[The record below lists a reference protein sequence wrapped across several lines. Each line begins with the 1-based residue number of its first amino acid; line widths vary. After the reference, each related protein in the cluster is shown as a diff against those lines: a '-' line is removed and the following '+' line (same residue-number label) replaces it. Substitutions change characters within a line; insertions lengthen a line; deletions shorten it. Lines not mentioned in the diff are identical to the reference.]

1 MTGVP
6 FERSVTEAF
15 ASKAAWDATTLELVA
30 TMLDRWHLTAGAA
43 FEGGVAA
50 SVIAVTT
57 SDGTPAVL
65 KVGYPHWEAIYE
77 AVGLDAYGAEL
88 APRVL
93 RQDAWTWSLLIESV
107 EPGIQLSK
115 TTLAPDAALTAAAR
129 LHRRLAASPV
139 PEGVPTLAEV
149 VESYLRPAR
158 VLANDPLVS
167 RALDELDRLSTDSAP
182 TMLLHGDFNPGN
194 ILTSGAGFRVID
206 PKPLVGDPA
215 FDLWPLLEQVGVP
228 SEASLAL
235 LARITGYPPD
245 RIARWCFARA
255 GLNVTWL
262 LDDVDEPPNLAL
274 ADAALERVRFWA
286 GLSEP

>member
-1 MTGVP
+1 MTAVP
-6 FERSVTEAF
+6 FERSVTESF
-15 ASKAAWDATTLELVA
+15 ASKSAWDATSFELVA
-30 TMLDRWHLTAGAA
+30 TILDRWHLSAGTA

-50 SVIAVTT
+50 SVLSVTT

-93 RQDAWTWSLLIESV
+93 RQDAWTWSLLLEKI
-107 EPGIQLSK
+107 EPGIQLSMAS
-115 TTLAPDAALTAAAR
+115 LAPDAALMAASR
-129 LHRRLAASPV
+129 LHRRLAAAPV
-139 PEGVPTLAEV
+139 PEGVPSVAEV

-158 VLANDPLVS
+158 ALARDRLVS
-167 RALDELDRLSTDSAP
+167 KALDEMDRLSAEAAP
-182 TMLLHGDFNPGN
+182 AMLLHGDFNPGN

-215 FDLWPLLEQVGVP
+215 FDLWPLLEQVGTPTAYSV
-228 SEASLAL
+228 AL
-235 LARITGYPPD
+235 VGRLTGYSPD
-245 RIARWCFARA
+245 RIARWCTARA

-262 LDDVDEPPNLAL
+262 LDDVDEPPDLAL
-274 ADAALERVRFWA
+274 ADIALERLRFWA
-286 GLSEP
+286 GLSGL

>member
-6 FERSVTEAF
+6 FELSVTESF

-30 TMLDRWHLTAGAA
+30 TMLERWNLTAGTA

-50 SVIAVTT
+50 SVLAVTT
-57 SDGTPAVL
+57 ADGEPAVL
-65 KVGYPHWEAIYE
+65 KVGYPHWEAEFE

-93 RQDAWTWSLLIESV
+93 RQDAWTWSLLIERV
-107 EPGIQLSK
+107 EPGIPLPQ

-129 LHRRLAASPV
+129 LHRRLSTVVV
-139 PEGVPTLAEV
+139 PEGVPTVAEV

-158 VLANDPLVS
+158 SLATDPLVS
-167 RALDELDRLSTDSAP
+167 EALDQLERLSTEPAP

-194 ILTSGAGFRVID
+194 ILTSGGGFRVID

-215 FDLWPLLEQVGVP
+215 FDLWPLLEQVGAP
-228 SEASLAL
+228 SAESLSL
-235 LARITGYPPD
+235 VARLTGYPRD
-245 RIARWCFARA
+245 RIVRWCFARA

-262 LDDVDEPPNLAL
+262 LDDADEPPDAAL
-274 ADAALERVRFWA
+274 AEIALERVRFWKELS
-286 GLSEP
+286 GL